1 MKTKYLTVSVPLKG
15 VHADFHVAKGRSTD
29 ALSEA
34 PWPDGKGRTDR
45 AYTLAGERLWRR
57 PSWESHLPV
66 PNKGRNSPHKPTRLA
81 KDRAQPKGRPPA
93 CATLGQTWPTQPK

>member
-1 MKTKYLTVSVPLKG
+1 ML
-15 VHADFHVAKGRSTD
+15 DFHVAKGRSTD

-66 PNKGRNSPHKPTRLA
+66 PNKGRNSPHEPTPLA
-81 KDRAQPKGRPPA
+81 KNRAQGV
-93 CATLGQTWPTQPK
+93 ATGLCYIGSNLADSA